1 MILKYI
7 DFLSPQITLYHK
19 GFLSHSSI
27 ISGIISIISI
37 VIIILFGVY
46 YSLDLIKRESPKAFS
61 YNRFVNNNRKYPM
74 NSSSIFHYINFIESI
89 EMREFDFKAFRL
101 IGFETYYSNYIE
113 NKNIKNFDHW
123 LYSLCKIETDINEFK
138 NIINNNYFE
147 SSLCISKF
155 YNSNDKLYYDVN
167 DPNFRWPSIQ
177 QVNLTSEGNSYNII
191 LEKCEEE
198 TLELILGKG
207 HKCKNDSEIEKYF
220 SGKWGTMLNFVDHY
234 VDILDYKEPNKNY
247 FYFLENALS
256 QEKYTINHINLNPSS
271 IITNDGVIFDHIKE
285 ELSYKF
291 DRNDAL
297 TESTNGNSIYMVYV
311 FWMKDRMQCYKRIYK
326 KIQDVI

>member
-27 ISGIISIISI
+27 ISVIISIISI

-46 YSLDLIKRESPKAFS
+46 YSLDLIKRENPKAFS
-61 YNRFVNNNRKYPM
+61 YNSFVNNNRKYPM
-74 NSSSIFHYINFIESI
+74 NSSSIFHYISFIESI

-101 IGFETYYSNYIE
+101 MGFETYYSNYIE
-113 NKNIKNFDHW
+113 NKNIKIFDHW

-138 NIINNNYFE
+138 NKINNNYFE

-177 QVNLTSEGNSYNII
+177 QVN
-191 LEKCEEE
+191 
-198 TLELILGKG
+198 
-207 HKCKNDSEIEKYF
+207 F
-220 SGKWGTMLNFVDHY
+220 SFRW
-234 VDILDYKEPNKNY
+234 
-247 FYFLENALS
+247 
-256 QEKYTINHINLNPSS
+256 Q
-271 IITNDGVIFDHIKE
+271 
-285 ELSYKF
+285 
-291 DRNDAL
+291 
-297 TESTNGNSIYMVYV
+297 
-311 FWMKDRMQCYKRIYK
+311 
-326 KIQDVI
+326 

>member
-1 MILKYI
+1 MTLILDGHQFSK
-7 DFLSPQITLYHK
+7 L
-19 GFLSHSSI
+19 
-27 ISGIISIISI
+27 
-37 VIIILFGVY
+37 ILA
-46 YSLDLIKRESPKAFS
+46 SD
-61 YNRFVNNNRKYPM
+61 
-74 NSSSIFHYINFIESI
+74 
-89 EMREFDFKAFRL
+89 
-101 IGFETYYSNYIE
+101 
-113 NKNIKNFDHW
+113 
-123 LYSLCKIETDINEFK
+123 
-138 NIINNNYFE
+138 
-147 SSLCISKF
+147 
-155 YNSNDKLYYDVN
+155 
-167 DPNFRWPSIQ
+167 
-177 QVNLTSEGNSYNII
+177 GNSCNII
-191 LEKCEEE
+191 LVKCEEE

-207 HKCKNDSEIEKYF
+207 HKFKNDSEIEKYF